1 MNQNKKIDK
10 SAKIIFSV
18 FKENNVNQ
26 LGSEMLGILSE
37 VSSGSQKFK
46 QFLLTKRIELNIK
59 KEILSNIFHN
69 ILNQDQLDLIFCLLE
84 NMDFKYLE
92 AINKKYQKLMQES
105 TGSINVIA
113 VTVNQLNESE
123 LSDLKI
129 SIKTKI
135 NSDVNIDNIVDST
148 IIGGIKLK
156 VGNTLIDGSVSTKL
170 DRLKQSMVNK

>member
-135 NSDVNIDNIVDST
+135 NSDVNIDNIVDGT